1 MNTNCKKSI
10 ILLSGGLDC
19 VCAFSCEKDN
29 IGLALTFDYG
39 QKAFEQECCAAK
51 KVAEFYKV
59 EHKVIELPWLKNIIK
74 NEIPALCEKDLQD
87 EELMTK
93 TANSVWVPNR
103 NALFINIA
111 ATFADNSDQIFDKII
126 IGANNEEAKNFPD
139 NSESFIN
146 AINESLKYS
155 TKNHVEVIAPL
166 IKYDKTDII
175 RLAVKN
181 NAPLEYVYSCYK
193 GSKKHCNQC
202 ESCLRLERAL
212 KTLDQQ
218 AYKKLHTLY
227 FEE

>member
-1 MNTNCKKSI
+1 MTCKKSI

-19 VCAFSCEKDN
+19 ACAFSCEKDN

-39 QKAFEQECCAAK
+39 QKAFEQECHAAK
-51 KVAEFYKV
+51 KIAEFYNV

-74 NEIPALCEKDLQD
+74 NDVPILQEKDLQN
-87 EELMTK
+87 EELMAK
-93 TANSVWVPNR
+93 TANIVWVPNR

-111 ATFADNSDQIFDKII
+111 ATFADNIDQIFDKII
-126 IGANNEEAKNFPD
+126 IGANGEEAKTFPD

-146 AINESLKYS
+146 AVNECLKYS
-155 TKNHVEVIAPL
+155 TKNKVEVSAPL

-181 NAPLEYVYSCYK
+181 KAPLDFIYSCYK
-193 GSKKHCNQC
+193 GNKKHCNQC

-218 AYKKLHTLY
+218 TYKKLHAIY